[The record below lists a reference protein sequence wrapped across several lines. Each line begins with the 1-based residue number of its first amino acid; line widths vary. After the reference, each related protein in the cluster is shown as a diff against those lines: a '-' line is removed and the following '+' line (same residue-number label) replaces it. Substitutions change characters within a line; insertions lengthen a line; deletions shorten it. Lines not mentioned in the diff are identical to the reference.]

1 MKAVKTEK
9 YINNKNI
16 TKYSEKVMKDD
27 IDFGSVK
34 IRPSKH
40 FILGWMRKWDWD
52 IHSIR
57 DALQEAHKIEKLG
70 KNKYEAYTH
79 SKGSSRKLIF
89 VFDKENN
96 EIFVIT
102 GAEGK

>member
-1 MKAVKTEK
+1 
-9 YINNKNI
+9 
-16 TKYSEKVMKDD
+16 MKDD
-27 IDFGSVK
+27 IDFSSVK

-52 IHSIR
+52 IYSIR
-57 DALQEAHKIEKLG
+57 DALQEAHKIEKVG
-70 KNKYEAYTH
+70 KNKYEAYIR
-79 SKGSSRKLIF
+79 SKGIGRKLIF